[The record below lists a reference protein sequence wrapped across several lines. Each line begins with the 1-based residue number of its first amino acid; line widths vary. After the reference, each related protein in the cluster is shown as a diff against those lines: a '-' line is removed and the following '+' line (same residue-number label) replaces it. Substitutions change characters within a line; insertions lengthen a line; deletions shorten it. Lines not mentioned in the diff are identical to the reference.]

1 MQKIAQEANCKVT
14 LKEMDDFSC
23 STPYVAKVHPSGE
36 IPFNALHAAGGVPAI
51 LKSLGDLIDGSQKSV
66 SGFSIGQIAELSD
79 WNDKNIIRPR
89 DNPFA
94 WEGGLRVLWGTLAPE
109 GAVIKRSGVVKN
121 MWIHR
126 GPARVFENMEE
137 AVKSVKLGSI
147 EKGCVVVIRNEG
159 PIGGPG
165 MREMHL
171 VTTLMIGTGL
181 SDTTA
186 LVTDGRFSGATRG
199 PCVGHISPEAAE
211 GGPIAFVRDGD
222 IISIDLNKGILDLE
236 VPEEELTRRKI
247 GWVQPDKENEFKG
260 VLGEFIK
267 MTKLSHKKAN

>member
-1 MQKIAQEANCKVT
+1 MQKIAQEANCKIT

-23 STPYVAKVHPSGE
+23 STPYIAKVHPSGKT
-36 IPFNALHAAGGVPAI
+36 PFNALHSAGGVPAI
-51 LKSLGDLIDGSQKSV
+51 LKSLGDLIDGGQKSV
-66 SGFSIGQIAELSD
+66 SGFSIGQIADSADWSD
-79 WNDKNIIRPR
+79 KDIIRPR
-89 DNPFA
+89 NNPFA
-94 WEGGLRVLWGTLAPE
+94 AEGGLRALWGTLAPE
-109 GAVIKRSGVVKN
+109 GAVIKRSGVVKS
-121 MWIHR
+121 MWVHR

-137 AVKSVKLGSI
+137 AVKCVELGLI

-171 VTTLMIGTGL
+171 VTTLMVGTGL

-199 PCVGHISPEAAE
+199 PCVGHISPEAAL

-222 IISIDLNKGILDLE
+222 IISIDLTKGILDLE
-236 VPEEELTRRKI
+236 VSEEELTRRKI
-247 GWVQPDKENEFKG
+247 GWIQPDKEGDFKG

-267 MTKLSHKKAN
+267 MTKSSCEK